1 MTEYDIIENG
11 SPADRCQVVRWLRHF
26 PFAFITDREY
36 VIARRLF
43 REPSGCLYAL
53 TKSVQHPRA
62 CVDSSVVRMD
72 VFYSMW
78 RARTVP
84 CPHGSGKPACETV
97 LPAPTGPSP
106 TPSAIPCDTLSK
118 WHYLCELVNSVY
130 GELN

>member
-97 LPAPTGPSP
+97 NSPLPTY
-106 TPSAIPCDTLSK
+106 SALLPRS
-118 WHYLCELVNSVY
+118 LVTHFQHDVCKRLRTVN
-130 GELN
+130 